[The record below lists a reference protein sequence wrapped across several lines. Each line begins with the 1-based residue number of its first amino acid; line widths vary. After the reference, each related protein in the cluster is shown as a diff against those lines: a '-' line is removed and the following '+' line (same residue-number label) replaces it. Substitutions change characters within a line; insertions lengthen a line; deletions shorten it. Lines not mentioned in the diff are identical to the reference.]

1 MRTWAG
7 KTLLLS
13 LACALATG
21 AFGCARKGAP
31 QDDKADKRADD
42 KPISAQ
48 TVQVALKPMPRYVTL
63 TGSLVAD
70 RKSSVAAD
78 VAGKVLSVMV
88 DRGSVVKA
96 GAVLVVLDKRSAAI
110 RSREA
115 TANVDLARSQAALA
129 RDECA
134 RADELLASG
143 ALGKAEFDRIKTQCQ
158 TSASSFEAA
167 QARRDSALQSLG
179 DAVIKAPFAG
189 IVSERLVNVG
199 EYVQPQT
206 QVVQLVA
213 ADPIR
218 LQLNVPEALLA
229 NVGMDTPVELSVSAF
244 PDAWFRG
251 TIQYMS
257 AALRERSRDLLVE
270 AVVPNP
276 EQKLRPGMFAL
287 ARLPLP
293 KAEAPVVP
301 QASLKV
307 EGELVRLFVD
317 RGGTLEERIVELGA
331 RDGDVVEI
339 RKGVTRGESVVSPFP
354 SEAKD
359 GARIAAR

>member
-1 MRTWAG
+1 MRTWVG
-7 KTLLLS
+7 PILLASFVLGGGV
-13 LACALATG
+13 L
-21 AFGCARKGAP
+21 GCARGASEN
-31 QDDKADKRADD
+31 DANEKRAKQEEL
-42 KPISAQ
+42 KPIQAS
-48 TVQVALKPMPRYVTL
+48 TTEVVLRPMPRYVTL

-70 RKSSVAAD
+70 RKSAVAAD
-78 VAGKVLSVMV
+78 VSGKVLSSLV

-96 GAVLVVLDKRSAAI
+96 GAVLMVLDKRSATL

-115 TANVDLARSQAALA
+115 AANVELARSQAALA
-129 RDECA
+129 REECA
-134 RADELLASG
+134 RADGLLASG
-143 ALGKAEFDRIKTQCQ
+143 ALGKAEYDRIKNQCE
-158 TSASSFEAA
+158 TSTSSFEAA
-167 QARRDSALQSLG
+167 QARREAALQSLG

-218 LQLNVPEALLA
+218 LQLNVPEALLG
-229 NVGMDTPVELSVSAF
+229 NVGPNTPVELSVSAY
-244 PDAWFRG
+244 PDQWFKG
-251 TIQYMS
+251 AIQYLS
-257 AALRERSRDLLVE
+257 ASLRERTRDLLVE

-301 QASLKV
+301 LASVKV
-307 EGELVRLFVD
+307 EGELARLFVD
-317 RGGTLEERIVELGA
+317 REGTLEERIVELGA
-331 RDGDVVEI
+331 KDGDIVEI
-339 RKGVTRGESVVSPFP
+339 RKGVTRGEAVVSPFP

>member
-1 MRTWAG
+1 MRTWAAP
-7 KTLLLS
+7 TLFL
-13 LACALATG
+13 LACALGTSA
-21 AFGCARKGAP
+21 AGCAKKTAP
-31 QDDKADKRADD
+31 QDDPADKRAEA
-42 KPISAQ
+42 KPISAT
-48 TVQVALKPMPRYVTL
+48 TVPVAIRPMPRYVTL

-70 RKSSVAAD
+70 RKSAVAAD
-78 VAGKVLSVMV
+78 VSGKVLSVRV

-96 GAVLVVLDKRSAAI
+96 GQVLLVLDKRSASI

-115 TANVDLARSQAALA
+115 AANVELARSQAALA

-134 RADELLASG
+134 RADGLLASG
-143 ALGKAEFDRIKTQCQ
+143 ALGKAEYERIKTQCQ

-167 QARRDSALQSLG
+167 QARREAAIQSVG

-218 LQLNVPEALLA
+218 LQLNVPEAHLA
-229 NVGMDTPVELSVSAF
+229 NVGLNTPVELSVAAF
-244 PDAWFRG
+244 PDTWFQG

-301 QASLKV
+301 HASVKV

-317 RGGTLEERIVELGA
+317 KSGTLEERIVELGA

-354 SEAKD
+354 LEAKD